1 MTSRVMLAAMMLALT
16 QVSSSDIVRA
26 QGAAPGTGS
35 AGLNSEQHQGWLLTL
50 QYCAL
55 CHTRTNL
62 HSTTTI
68 GPILSQESGGGR
80 DDVLRQVIA
89 DGTPNMPGFKHQFE
103 PREIDAIV
111 AYLKTVPPQAAQPK
125 KH

>member
-1 MTSRVMLAAMMLALT
+1 MTSRAMLAAALLALT
-16 QVSSSDIVRA
+16 QAVPSVTASA
-26 QGAAPGTGS
+26 QGAFPGG
-35 AGLNSEQHQGWLLTL
+35 AGLNGEQREGWLLTL

-68 GPILSQESGGGR
+68 GPILSRESAGGR

-89 DGTPNMPGFKHQFE
+89 DGTPNMPGFKHMLEAAQ
-103 PREIDAIV
+103 IAAI
-111 AYLKTVPPQAAQPK
+111 ASYLKTVPPQATKQE

>member
-1 MTSRVMLAAMMLALT
+1 MTSRAMLAALLLALT
-16 QVSSSDIVRA
+16 QVAPSDPVSA
-26 QGAAPGTGS
+26 QGG
-35 AGLNSEQHQGWLLTL
+35 AGLNALERQGWLLTL

-68 GPILSQESGGGR
+68 GPILSRDSAGGR

-103 PREIDAIV
+103 PAQIDAIV
-111 AYLKTVPPQAAQPK
+111 AYLKTVPPQAAKPEM
-125 KH
+125 H

>member
-1 MTSRVMLAAMMLALT
+1 MTSRAMLAAVLLVLT
-16 QVSSSDIVRA
+16 QVAPSDMVSA
-26 QGAAPGTGS
+26 QGAAP
-35 AGLNSEQHQGWLLTL
+35 AGVNLNAVEREGWLLTL

-62 HSTTTI
+62 HSKTTI
-68 GPILSQESGGGR
+68 GPILSRESAGGR

-89 DGTPNMPGFKHQFE
+89 DGTPNMPGFKHMLE
-103 PREIDAIV
+103 PAQIAAI
-111 AYLKTVPPQAAQPK
+111 ASYLKTVPPQAVLQE

>member
-1 MTSRVMLAAMMLALT
+1 MVVRAMTVAVLLALG
-16 QVSSSDIVRA
+16 QLLPGEIAA
-26 QGAAPGTGS
+26 QGAFPGG
-35 AGLNSEQHQGWLLTL
+35 AHLNTQEKEGWVLTL

-62 HSTTTI
+62 HSSTTI
-68 GPILSQESGGGR
+68 GPMLSRESAGGR

-89 DGTPNMPGFKHQFE
+89 DGTPNMPGFKYQFE
-103 PREIDAIV
+103 ASQLDAIV
-111 AYLKTVPPQAAQPK
+111 AYLKTVPPEKAPPQ

>member
-1 MTSRVMLAAMMLALT
+1 MRSRVIVAALLLAFAPA
-16 QVSSSDIVRA
+16 QPGDSASA
-26 QGAAPGTGS
+26 QGAAPPGGT
-35 AGLNSEQHQGWLLTL
+35 ALNSEQHQGWLLTL

-68 GPILSQESGGGR
+68 GPILSRESGGGR

-103 PREIDAIV
+103 PNEIDAIV
-111 AYLKTVPPQAAQPK
+111 AYLKTVPPQAAKPE

>member
-1 MTSRVMLAAMMLALT
+1 MTSRAMLAVLLLALT
-16 QVSSSDIVRA
+16 QAASSDPVSA
-26 QGAAPGTGS
+26 QGAAPGGAS
-35 AGLNSEQHQGWLLTL
+35 LNGEQHQGWLLTL

-68 GPILSQESGGGR
+68 GPILSRESGGGR

-89 DGTPNMPGFKHQFE
+89 DGTPNMPGFKLQFE
-103 PREIDAIV
+103 PAQIDAIV
-111 AYLKTVPPQAAQPK
+111 AYLKTVPPQAAKSQ

>member
-1 MTSRVMLAAMMLALT
+1 MGSRAMLAALLLALT
-16 QVSSSDIVRA
+16 QVTPSDIVSA
-26 QGAAPGTGS
+26 QGAAPGGGS
-35 AGLNSEQHQGWLLTL
+35 GLNAEQREGWLLTL

-68 GPILSQESGGGR
+68 GPILSRDSAGGR
-80 DDVLRQVIA
+80 DDVVRQVIA
-89 DGTPNMPGFKHQFE
+89 DGTPNMPGFKHLFE
-103 PREIDAIV
+103 PAQIDAVV
-111 AYLKTVPPQAAQPK
+111 AYLKTVPPLADKPV

>member
-1 MTSRVMLAAMMLALT
+1 MTSRAVLAALLLALT
-16 QVSSSDIVRA
+16 QVAPSDIVSA
-26 QGAAPGTGS
+26 QGAAPGAS
-35 AGLNSEQHQGWLLTL
+35 LNAQQREGWLLTL

-68 GPILSQESGGGR
+68 GPILSRDSAGGR

-103 PREIDAIV
+103 PAQIDAIV
-111 AYLKTVPPQAAQPK
+111 AYLKTVPPQAAKPE

>member
-1 MTSRVMLAAMMLALT
+1 MTSRAELAALLLALT
-16 QVSSSDIVRA
+16 LVAPSDVVSA
-26 QGAAPGTGS
+26 QGAAPGAS
-35 AGLNSEQHQGWLLTL
+35 LNAQQREGWLLTL

-68 GPILSQESGGGR
+68 GPILSRDSAGGR

-103 PREIDAIV
+103 PAQIDAIV
-111 AYLKTVPPQAAQPK
+111 AYLKTVPPQAAKPE

>member
-1 MTSRVMLAAMMLALT
+1 MTSRIMLAALLLALT
-16 QVSSSDIVRA
+16 QAVPSDTVSA
-26 QGAAPGTGS
+26 QGAAPGGAS
-35 AGLNSEQHQGWLLTL
+35 LNAQQHEGWLLTL
-50 QYCAL
+50 QYCGL

-68 GPILSQESGGGR
+68 GPILSRDSAGGR

-89 DGTPNMPGFKHQFE
+89 DGTPNMPGFKHLLE
-103 PREIDAIV
+103 PAQIAAIA
-111 AYLKTVPPQAAQPK
+111 AYLKTVPPQAASQE

>member
-1 MTSRVMLAAMMLALT
+1 MKSRAMLAALLLALLHVT
-16 QVSSSDIVRA
+16 PSDRVST
-26 QGAAPGTGS
+26 QGAAG
-35 AGLNSEQHQGWLLTL
+35 AGLNAEQREGWLLTL
-50 QYCAL
+50 QHCAL

-62 HSTTTI
+62 HSSTTI
-68 GPILSQESGGGR
+68 GPILSRDSAGGR

-103 PREIDAIV
+103 PTQIDAIV
-111 AYLKTVPPQAAQPK
+111 AYLKTVPPQADTPV

>member
-1 MTSRVMLAAMMLALT
+1 MTSRAMLAALLLALT
-16 QVSSSDIVRA
+16 QAAPSDPVSA
-26 QGAAPGTGS
+26 QGAAPGG
-35 AGLNSEQHQGWLLTL
+35 AGLNSEQREGWLLTL

-68 GPILSQESGGGR
+68 GPILSRESGGGR
-80 DDVLRQVIA
+80 DDVVRQVIA
-89 DGTPNMPGFKHQFE
+89 DGTPNMPGFKHLLE
-103 PREIDAIV
+103 PPQIAAIA
-111 AYLKTVPPQAAQPK
+111 AYLQTVPPQAAKPQ

>member
-1 MTSRVMLAAMMLALT
+1 MTSRAVLAALLLALT
-16 QVSSSDIVRA
+16 QVAPGDIVSA
-26 QGAAPGTGS
+26 QGAAPGAS
-35 AGLNSEQHQGWLLTL
+35 LNAQQREGWVLTL
-50 QYCAL
+50 QHCAL

-68 GPILSQESGGGR
+68 GPILSRDSAGGR

-103 PREIDAIV
+103 PAQIDAIV
-111 AYLKTVPPQAAQPK
+111 AYLKTVPPQADMPV

>member
-1 MTSRVMLAAMMLALT
+1 MTSRAMLAAVLLALT
-16 QVSSSDIVRA
+16 PVAPSDTSPHKVPRPVAPASMRSSA
-26 QGAAPGTGS
+26 K
-35 AGLNSEQHQGWLLTL
+35 AGCSRCNIA
-50 QYCAL
+50 AL

-68 GPILSQESGGGR
+68 GPILSRDSAGGR

-89 DGTPNMPGFKHQFE
+89 DGTPNMPGFKHMLE
-103 PREIDAIV
+103 PTQIAAIA
-111 AYLKTVPPQAAQPK
+111 AYLQTVPPQAAKPE

>member
-1 MTSRVMLAAMMLALT
+1 MTSRAVLAAALLVLT
-16 QVSSSDIVRA
+16 QAVPSDSVSA
-26 QGAAPGTGS
+26 QGAAPGG
-35 AGLNSEQHQGWLLTL
+35 AGLNAQQREGWLLTL

-68 GPILSQESGGGR
+68 GPILSRDSAGGR

-89 DGTPNMPGFKHQFE
+89 DGTPNMPGFKHLLE
-103 PREIDAIV
+103 PGEIAAIA
-111 AYLKTVPPQAAQPK
+111 AYLKTVPPQPPK
-125 KH
+125 PEKH

>member
-1 MTSRVMLAAMMLALT
+1 MTSRAVLAALLLALT
-16 QVSSSDIVRA
+16 QVAPGDIVSA
-26 QGAAPGTGS
+26 QGAAPGAS
-35 AGLNSEQHQGWLLTL
+35 LNAQQREGWLLTL

-68 GPILSQESGGGR
+68 GPILSRDSAGGR

-103 PREIDAIV
+103 PAQIDAIV
-111 AYLKTVPPQAAQPK
+111 AYLKTVPPQADMPV

>member
-1 MTSRVMLAAMMLALT
+1 MISRAMLAALLLALT
-16 QVSSSDIVRA
+16 QVAPSDSVFA
-26 QGAAPGTGS
+26 QKAAP
-35 AGLNSEQHQGWLLTL
+35 AGANLNAVEREGWLLTL

-68 GPILSQESGGGR
+68 GPILSRESAGGR

-89 DGTPNMPGFKHQFE
+89 DGTPNMPGFKHMLEAAQ
-103 PREIDAIV
+103 IAAI
-111 AYLKTVPPQAAQPK
+111 ASYLKTVPPQATKQE

>member
-1 MTSRVMLAAMMLALT
+1 MTSRAVLAALLLALT
-16 QVSSSDIVRA
+16 QVAPSDIVSA
-26 QGAAPGTGS
+26 QGAAPGASLDGQQR
-35 AGLNSEQHQGWLLTL
+35 EGWLLTL

-68 GPILSQESGGGR
+68 GPILSRDSAGGR

-103 PREIDAIV
+103 PAQIDAIV
-111 AYLKTVPPQAAQPK
+111 AYLKTVPPQAAKPE

>member
-1 MTSRVMLAAMMLALT
+1 MTSRAVLAALLLALT
-16 QVSSSDIVRA
+16 QVAPSDIVSA
-26 QGAAPGTGS
+26 QGAAPGAS
-35 AGLNSEQHQGWLLTL
+35 LNTQQREGWLLTL

-68 GPILSQESGGGR
+68 GPILSRDSAGGR

-89 DGTPNMPGFKHQFE
+89 DGTPNMPGFKHLLE
-103 PREIDAIV
+103 PEQIAAI
-111 AYLKTVPPQAAQPK
+111 ASYLKTVPPQAAKPE

>member
-1 MTSRVMLAAMMLALT
+1 MTSRAVLAALLLALT
-16 QVSSSDIVRA
+16 QVAPSDMVSA
-26 QGAAPGTGS
+26 QGAAPGAS
-35 AGLNSEQHQGWLLTL
+35 LNAQQREGWLLTL

-68 GPILSQESGGGR
+68 GPILSRDSAGGR

-103 PREIDAIV
+103 PAQIDAIV
-111 AYLKTVPPQAAQPK
+111 AYLKTVPPQAAKPE

>member
-1 MTSRVMLAAMMLALT
+1 MIRRAMLAALLLALT
-16 QVSSSDIVRA
+16 QVAPSDTVSA
-26 QGAAPGTGS
+26 QGAAPAGANLS
-35 AGLNSEQHQGWLLTL
+35 AVEREGWLLTL

-68 GPILSQESGGGR
+68 GPILSRETAGGR

-89 DGTPNMPGFKHQFE
+89 DGTPNMPGFKLMLE
-103 PREIDAIV
+103 PAQIAAIA
-111 AYLKTVPPQAAQPK
+111 AYLRTVPPQAAKQE

>member
-1 MTSRVMLAAMMLALT
+1 MTSRAVLAAALLALT
-16 QVSSSDIVRA
+16 QAVPSDSVSA
-26 QGAAPGTGS
+26 QGAAPGG
-35 AGLNSEQHQGWLLTL
+35 AGLNAQQREGWLLTL

-68 GPILSQESGGGR
+68 GPILSRDSAGGR

-89 DGTPNMPGFKHQFE
+89 DGTPNMPGFKHMLE
-103 PREIDAIV
+103 PAQIAAI
-111 AYLKTVPPQAAQPK
+111 ASYLKTVPPQAVLQE

>member
-1 MTSRVMLAAMMLALT
+1 MTSRAMLAALLLALT
-16 QVSSSDIVRA
+16 HVAPSDTVSA
-26 QGAAPGTGS
+26 QGA
-35 AGLNSEQHQGWLLTL
+35 GLNGEQREGWLLTL

-68 GPILSQESGGGR
+68 GPILSRDSAGGR

-103 PREIDAIV
+103 PAQIDAIV
-111 AYLKTVPPQAAQPK
+111 AYLKTVPPQAAKPE